1 MSRPR
6 RFADQVLSAALLQI
20 ASGLVPREQ
29 QAEWRAEWRGELW
42 QVVHTD
48 NADWRAWQGAVFT
61 SGAFKDAY
69 LLRTGGDR
77 DKAFQFPRRGSA
89 LRCLFLLFA
98 VGFTGFLICI
108 TSPDARMALAP
119 PANDIMH
126 SVLISADH
134 GYRGIEV
141 PSIRVA
147 DYRRWT
153 KDTQRLYSALAFY
166 RPIAKSVAAGKHS
179 LKHIT
184 VAVASRSMVEFLNL
198 TPSVRAAIDRSGTS
212 QPQLLLTPNLRHALF
227 DSASVT
233 SGQSVQ
239 LGDQRVMV
247 AGVVSRG
254 AWPLPAGV
262 AAWLIEPPQVLNR
275 MSAGSRGFV
284 VARVDPNGSA
294 ASLGNWWYMFV
305 PEPEGGISKFTCI
318 AISGIIHSPLLI
330 LLEMLCLALAALPAT
345 TPLDF
350 GEYPHRP
357 DRHTAFSSI
366 PRWIFFIL
374 KIGLIV
380 PAVYFWSVAVAYY
393 ANPLGSSAAVYI
405 QMVLAFL
412 FFLFAFRWA
421 WRDQRLRCPVCLQL
435 LTNPAQVGR
444 ASHSFLDWSGMEWIC
459 SRGHGF
465 LHIPE
470 LPTSWLSIQCWLYL
484 NPSWQSLFS
493 DACME

>member
-1 MSRPR
+1 
-6 RFADQVLSAALLQI
+6 
-20 ASGLVPREQ
+20 
-29 QAEWRAEWRGELW
+29 
-42 QVVHTD
+42 
-48 NADWRAWQGAVFT
+48 
-61 SGAFKDAY
+61 
-69 LLRTGGDR
+69 
-77 DKAFQFPRRGSA
+77 
-89 LRCLFLLFA
+89 
-98 VGFTGFLICI
+98 
-108 TSPDARMALAP
+108 
-119 PANDIMH
+119 
-126 SVLISADH
+126 
-134 GYRGIEV
+134 
-141 PSIRVA
+141 
-147 DYRRWT
+147 
-153 KDTQRLYSALAFY
+153 
-166 RPIAKSVAAGKHS
+166 
-179 LKHIT
+179 
-184 VAVASRSMVEFLNL
+184 
-198 TPSVRAAIDRSGTS
+198 
-212 QPQLLLTPNLRHALF
+212 
-227 DSASVT
+227 
-233 SGQSVQ
+233 
-239 LGDQRVMV
+239 
-247 AGVVSRG
+247 
-254 AWPLPAGV
+254 
-262 AAWLIEPPQVLNR
+262 
-275 MSAGSRGFV
+275 
-284 VARVDPNGSA
+284 
-294 ASLGNWWYMFV
+294 
-305 PEPEGGISKFTCI
+305 
-318 AISGIIHSPLLI
+318 
-330 LLEMLCLALAALPAT
+330 MLCLALAALPAT

-374 KIGLIV
+374 KIWLIV